1 MRLQYLNKNKNNWGL
16 KVEKKNTY
24 LTCSILAKNPK
35 MLRKVESTEIIA
47 YKENVR
53 GGRLLCES
61 LHTVKIIMVLGTP
74 TQLEN

>member
-16 KVEKKNTY
+16 KVEKNIY
-24 LTCSILAKNPK
+24 LTHSILAKNPK

-61 LHTVKIIMVLGTP
+61 LHTVKIIMVLGTS

>member
-1 MRLQYLNKNKNNWGL
+1 
-16 KVEKKNTY
+16 
-24 LTCSILAKNPK
+24 

-61 LHTVKIIMVLGTP
+61 LHTVKIIMVLGTS